1 MRNLLLLIPII
12 FGSLNLF
19 GQDKVGDLIP
29 LADVPESKALV
40 SHANNYVNAVV
51 SKDYQ
56 QVISLTHGD
65 IIDMG
70 GGEEF
75 MMQDL
80 KTQNVNLENQGLKYV
95 SAEVGS
101 HPEFIKAEGEMQCVV
116 PIKYFLDLNS
126 KKVEAWSN
134 LLAVSQDEGL
144 TWKFVNL
151 DKFDDASLRDFVKNI
166 SADFV
171 FPR

>member
-1 MRNLLLLIPII
+1 MRNLLLLIPIFLI
-12 FGSLNLF
+12 SLNIQA
-19 GQDKVGDLIP
+19 QDQVGDLIP

-40 SHANNYVNAVV
+40 TQANNYVNAVV

-56 QVISLTHGD
+56 QVVALTHSD
-65 IIDMG
+65 IVEMG
-70 GGEEF
+70 GGEDYL
-75 MMQDL
+75 MKDL
-80 KTQNVNLENQGLKYV
+80 KTQTLNLENQGLKYV

-101 HPEFIKAEGEMQCVV
+101 HPEFLESEGELQCVV
-116 PIKYFLDLNS
+116 PVKYFLDMNS

-134 LLAVSQDEGL
+134 LLAVSKDEGN

-151 DKFDDASLRDFVKNI
+151 DKFDDASLKDFVKNI

>member
-12 FGSLNLF
+12 LVSLNILA
-19 GQDKVGDLIP
+19 QDQVGDLIP

-56 QVISLTHGD
+56 QVVTLTHND
-65 IIDMG
+65 IVEMG
-70 GGEEF
+70 GGEDF
-75 MMQDL
+75 LMKDL
-80 KTQNVNLENQGLKYV
+80 KTQTLNLENQGLKYV

-101 HPEFIKAEGEMQCVV
+101 HPEFLESEGELQCVIPV
-116 PIKYFLDLNS
+116 KYFLDLNT

-134 LLAVSQDEGL
+134 LLAVSGDEGL

-166 SADFV
+166 SSDFV

>member
-12 FGSLNLF
+12 LVSLNIQA
-19 GQDKVGDLIP
+19 QDQVGDLIP

-40 SHANNYVNAVV
+40 TQANNYVNAVV

-56 QVISLTHGD
+56 QVVALTHSD
-65 IIDMG
+65 IVEMG
-70 GGEEF
+70 GGEDYL
-75 MMQDL
+75 MKDL
-80 KTQNVNLENQGLKYV
+80 KTQTLNLENQGLKYV

-101 HPEFIKAEGEMQCVV
+101 HPEFLESEGELQCVV
-116 PIKYFLDLNS
+116 PVKYFLDMNS

-134 LLAVSQDEGL
+134 LLAVSKDEGN

-151 DKFDDASLRDFVKNI
+151 DKFDDASLKDFVKNI

>member
-1 MRNLLLLIPII
+1 MRNLHLLIPIFLI
-12 FGSLNLF
+12 SLNIQA
-19 GQDKVGDLIP
+19 QDQVGDLIP

-40 SHANNYVNAVV
+40 TQANNYVNAVV

-56 QVISLTHGD
+56 QVVALTHSD
-65 IIDMG
+65 IVEMG
-70 GGEEF
+70 GGEDYL
-75 MMQDL
+75 MKDL
-80 KTQNVNLENQGLKYV
+80 KTQTLNLENQGLKYV

-101 HPEFIKAEGEMQCVV
+101 HPEFLESEGELQCVV
-116 PIKYFLDLNS
+116 PVKYFLDMNS

-134 LLAVSQDEGL
+134 LLAVSKDEGN

-151 DKFDDASLRDFVKNI
+151 DKFDDASLKDFVKNI

>member
-1 MRNLLLLIPII
+1 MKNLLLLIPIFLI
-12 FGSLNLF
+12 SLNIQA
-19 GQDKVGDLIP
+19 QDQVGDLIP

-40 SHANNYVNAVV
+40 TQANNYVNAVV

-56 QVISLTHGD
+56 QVVALTHSD
-65 IIDMG
+65 IVEMG
-70 GGEEF
+70 GGEDYL
-75 MMQDL
+75 MKDL
-80 KTQNVNLENQGLKYV
+80 KTQTLNLENQGLKYV

-101 HPEFIKAEGEMQCVV
+101 HPEFLESEGELQCVV
-116 PIKYFLDLNS
+116 PVKYFLDMNS

-134 LLAVSQDEGL
+134 LLAVSKDEGN

-151 DKFDDASLRDFVKNI
+151 DKFDDASLKDFVKNI